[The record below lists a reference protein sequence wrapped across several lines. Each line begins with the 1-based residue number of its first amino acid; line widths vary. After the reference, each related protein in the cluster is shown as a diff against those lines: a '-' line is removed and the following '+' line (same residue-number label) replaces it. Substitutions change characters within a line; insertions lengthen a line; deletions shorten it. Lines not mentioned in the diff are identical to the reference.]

1 MKEDGGK
8 TWREAL
14 RYLGY
19 KGCEP
24 DEAAKEILLACFDQA
39 EKEIRP
45 RVIMEEF
52 PLTKEDTPLGERLD
66 LGLFQTESVSLARNL
81 SGCFRVLLMAA
92 TLGIEADRLLHRT
105 QAVSP
110 AKAAVL
116 QAVLAAL
123 MEEACDRWNREWEE
137 TYRKKGLFLRPRFS
151 PGYGD
156 LPLSLQKPLI
166 EGLEAGK
173 RIGIGLT
180 DGFLMTPSKSVTA
193 VIGVSRTPQECV
205 PEGCVS
211 CGKKDCLFRR

>member
-81 SGCFRVLLMAA
+81 SGCFRVLIMAA

-110 AKAAVL
+110 ARAAVL

-156 LPLSLQKPLI
+156 LPLSDRK
-166 EGLEAGK
+166 G
-173 RIGIGLT
+173 R
-180 DGFLMTPSKSVTA
+180 
-193 VIGVSRTPQECV
+193 
-205 PEGCVS
+205 
-211 CGKKDCLFRR
+211 